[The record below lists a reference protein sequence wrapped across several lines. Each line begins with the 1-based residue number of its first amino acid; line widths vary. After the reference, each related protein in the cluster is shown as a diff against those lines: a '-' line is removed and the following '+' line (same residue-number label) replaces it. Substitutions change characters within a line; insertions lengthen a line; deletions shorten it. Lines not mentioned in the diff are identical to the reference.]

1 MSLNSLQGTINAES
15 YISVSE
21 ADSLL
26 AADTEWLA
34 LDDYIKENALRLATQ
49 LIDSLFFYG
58 EKLVSSQA
66 LEFPRDYFDYITV
79 TPTSIF
85 QGTSGTITGTANAH
99 DTSISKTLNTVV
111 RQGSVE
117 VTITLL
123 FEGTST
129 EIVLKDTGSSSN
141 PFYNPIY
148 VASSSLDYNTGA
160 LSITF
165 NYEIDDTEEYTISYR
180 YHDTVQYDSFTSSSV
195 SESSIEDYKLYE
207 NNAAFVVA
215 NGVNAGIGE
224 EVQKLDIFNGLIIT
238 DPFSVEIGSD
248 DTLYLI
254 PQLPYNI
261 RIATAKQANYFVG
274 NSTTQDII
282 KRHAGV
288 IQYKIGDVFASYSSD
303 PVTIKSLFCPDSFF
317 YLNEYIG
324 KKVLGLGRG

>member
-1 MSLNSLQGTINAES
+1 MSLNTLQGTINAES

-26 AADTEWLA
+26 AADTTWLA
-34 LDDYIKENALRLATQ
+34 YDSYIKENALRLATQ
-49 LIDSLFFYG
+49 LIDSINFYG
-58 EKLVSSQA
+58 EKLITAQA

-85 QGTSGTITGTANAH
+85 QGTEATITDTATAG
-99 DTSISKTLNTVV
+99 DTSISKTLNTIV

-117 VTITLL
+117 ITVYLL
-123 FEGTST
+123 IEGISAQV
-129 EIVLKDTGSSSN
+129 ILRDTGSSAN

-148 VASSSLDYNTGA
+148 VSSSSLDYNTGD

-165 NYEIDDTEEYTISYR
+165 NYEIDDSEDYTISYR
-180 YHDTVQYDSFTSSSV
+180 YHASIQYDSFTSSSV

-207 NNAAFVVA
+207 NDAAFVITD
-215 NGVNAGIGE
+215 GVNAGIGKKVE
-224 EVQKLDIFNGLIIT
+224 KLDIFNGLIIT
-238 DPFSVEIGSD
+238 EPFTIDIGSD

-261 RIATAKQANYFVG
+261 RLATAKQAAYLAA
-274 NSTTQDII
+274 NSVTQDLI

-303 PVTIKSLFCPDSFF
+303 PVTLKNLFCPDAFY

-324 KKVLGLGRG
+324 KKILGLGRA